1 MDSEADNSMSS
12 LKAGEIEIVGFNGA
26 PLVECGRSLPIAKRK
41 SDGKHCVLDLSRGEH
56 ALVWHN
62 QEEADSFAEA
72 RQWTQLERPV
82 SVPNACVERST
93 GSITSQPMV
102 VFENET
108 LLDVANRVT
117 RPDHHDC
124 QYLMWQ
130 ALKGADSGNFAA
142 CASGPAVEA
151 ILDDWAEGLLKRFD
165 AMISISRDRADLKR
179 IADFALCAARSRD
192 LRWKA
197 YLRYAAAQEPDQV
210 KRTFDRFI
218 HAEFP
223 NVSWENFISELKTL
237 QAVWDS
243 QPVFPPVN
251 HVSAGCSST
260 VPKLHGIA
268 NEKPRVLVAT

>member
-1 MDSEADNSMSS
+1 MSS
-12 LKAGEIEIVGFNGA
+12 LKASEIEIVGFNGA

-41 SDGKHCVLDLSRGEH
+41 SDEQHCVLDLSRGVDT
-56 ALVWHN
+56 LVWHSHD
-62 QEEADSFAEA
+62 EAASFAEA
-72 RQWTQLERPV
+72 RQWTELERSV
-82 SVPNACVERST
+82 SVPNACVELST
-93 GSITSQPMV
+93 GSITVQPMV

-108 LLDVANRVT
+108 LLDVANRVP
-117 RPDHHDC
+117 RPDHHDG

-130 ALKGADSGNFAA
+130 ALKGTDSGNFAA

-165 AMISISRDRADLKR
+165 AMIGVSRDRVDLKR

-223 NVSWENFISELKTL
+223 RVSWEYFLSELKTL

-243 QPVFPPVN
+243 QPVFLPVS
-251 HVSAGCSST
+251 HVSANCSST
-260 VPKLHGIA
+260 VPKLHEIA
-268 NEKPRVLVAT
+268 NEKPLNLVAK